1 MLLPVLGVFTN
12 HRVDLMKKKK
22 KVSFYISFVQSG
34 GRLLRTFQEMYRI
47 V

>member
-22 KVSFYISFVQSG
+22 KKRYLFTSPLSKVEGNF
-34 GRLLRTFQEMYRI
+34 
-47 V
+47 